1 VAIAVAL
8 VLAGTAGVALS
19 PVAEP
24 ESSARVLG
32 SDRPVNPGATD
43 LGDISA
49 NNSPTLARN
58 PREPTNLAVAN
69 RIDSPD
75 FSCALQVSFDGGT
88 RWRRTRV
95 PIPEGEGPKCY
106 APDVTFAADGALHL
120 SYVTLK
126 GVGNVPDAVWT
137 AVSRDGGRTLSR
149 PRRAAGPLAFQVR
162 ITADPENPRRLH
174 LTWLQA
180 REVGTLKFPRPGN
193 PIVAARS
200 EDGGTTWTRPRQ
212 VTDPARERVLAPSP
226 AMGPDG
232 ELYVLFLDVGDDRL
246 DYEGAHEGLGGA
258 PYAGGFELV
267 LARSV
272 DGGDTWAESVV
283 EDRLTPAERFIAFL
297 PPFPS
302 LAVDGR
308 RGRIY
313 ASFHDARLGSADVL
327 VWSLRPGAADWSEPV
342 RVNDTPPDDGTAQYL
357 PRLAVAPDGRLDVV
371 YYDRRDDRDNRRNE
385 VSLQSSTDGGATFS
399 PSLPL
404 SSRPFDSRIGMG
416 SERGLPDLGS
426 RLGLV
431 AGNDRALAVW
441 TDTRAGT
448 DASLKQDLARAVV
461 AFPPEA
467 PAREAAAGVLRYGG
481 ALLVV
486 AGSGLA
492 LLAVRRRRGAARCAN
507 SRS

>member
-1 VAIAVAL
+1 MAIALAL
-8 VLAGTAGVALS
+8 VLAGIGSVLLS
-19 PVAEP
+19 SVVEP

-32 SDRPVNPGATD
+32 SDRPVNPGASD
-43 LGDISA
+43 PGDISA

-58 PREPTNLAVAN
+58 PRDPANLAVAN

-75 FSCALQVSFDGGT
+75 FSCALQVSFDRGA

-95 PIPEGEGPKCY
+95 PIPEGEGPKCF

-126 GVGNVPDAVWT
+126 GVGNRPNAVWT
-137 AVSRDGGRTLSR
+137 AISRDGGRTLSR

-162 ITADPENPRRLH
+162 ISADPGDPQRLY

-180 REVGTLKFPRPGN
+180 REVGALKFPRPGN

-200 EDGGTTWTRPRQ
+200 EDGGRTWSPPRQ

-226 AMGPDG
+226 AVGPDG
-232 ELYVLFLDVGDDRL
+232 EVYVLFLDVGDDRL

-258 PYAGGFELV
+258 PYPGSFELV

-272 DGGDTWAESVV
+272 DGGGAWSESVV
-283 EDRLTPAERFIAFL
+283 EDRLTPVERFIAFL

-313 ASFHDARLGSADVL
+313 ASFHDARLGSPDVW
-327 VWSLRPGAADWSEPV
+327 VWSLRPGAADWGEPV
-342 RVNDTPPDDGTAQYL
+342 RVNDNPGDDGTAQYL
-357 PRLAVAPDGRLDVV
+357 PKLAVAPDGRLDVV
-371 YYDRRDDRDNRRNE
+371 YYDRREDRDNLLNE
-385 VSLQSSTDGGATFS
+385 VSLQSSTDTGASFT
-399 PSLPL
+399 PSVRL
-404 SSRPFDSRIGMG
+404 SSQPFDSRIGFG

-431 AGNDRALAVW
+431 TGDDRAVAVW

-448 DASLKQDLARAVV
+448 VDSNKQDLARAVAV
-461 AFPPEA
+461 FPPPD
-467 PAREAAAGVLRYGG
+467 PARDLAAGVLRYGG
-481 ALLVV
+481 VLLVV
-486 AGSGLA
+486 AGLALA
-492 LLAVRRRRGAARCAN
+492 LLAVQRRRRSAP
-507 SRS
+507 

>member
-1 VAIAVAL
+1 MRRRAAIALAL
-8 VLAGTAGVALS
+8 GLVGIAGVLLS
-19 PVAEP
+19 WVVEP

-58 PREPTNLAVAN
+58 PRNPANLAVAN

-75 FSCALQVSFDGGT
+75 FSCALQISLDGGT

-106 APDVTFAADGALHL
+106 APDVTFAADGTLHL

-162 ITADPENPRRLH
+162 IAADPEDPRRLY

-193 PIVAARS
+193 PIVVARS
-200 EDGGTTWTRPRQ
+200 ADGGATWTRARQ
-212 VTDPARERVLAPSP
+212 VSDPARARVLAPSP
-226 AMGPDG
+226 AIGPDG
-232 ELYVLFLDVGDDRL
+232 ALYVLFLDVGDDRL

-258 PYAGGFELV
+258 PYPGRFELV

-272 DGGDTWAESVV
+272 DGGGTWAESVV

-313 ASFHDARLGSADVL
+313 AAFYDARLGDADVW
-327 VWSLRPGAADWSEPV
+327 VWSLRSGAADWSEPV
-342 RVNDTPPDDGTAQYL
+342 RVNDTPRQDGTAQYL
-357 PRLAVAPDGRLDVV
+357 PQLAVAPDGRLDVV
-371 YYDRRDDRDNRRNE
+371 YLDRRDDRDNVRNE
-385 VSLQSSTDGGATFS
+385 VSLQSSTDGGATFT
-399 PSLPL
+399 PSLRL
-404 SSRPFDSRIGMG
+404 SDRPSDSRIGLG

-426 RLGLV
+426 RLSLV
-431 AGNDRALAVW
+431 AGDARALAVW

-448 DASLKQDLARAVV
+448 EASLKQDLAGAVV
-461 AFPPEA
+461 AFPRDD
-467 PAREAAAGVLRYGG
+467 PARELTAGVLRLGG
-481 ALLVV
+481 VLLAV
-486 AGSGLA
+486 AGLA
-492 LLAVRRRRGAARCAN
+492 LGLTAARRRRRPLP
-507 SRS
+507 

>member
-1 VAIAVAL
+1 MTRRVALALAL
-8 VLAGTAGVALS
+8 VLGGVAGVVLS
-19 PVAEP
+19 LVVEP
-24 ESSARVLG
+24 QSSARVLG

-58 PREPTNLAVAN
+58 PRNPRNLAVAN

-75 FSCALQVSFDGGT
+75 FSCALQVSLDGGT

-95 PIPEGEGPKCY
+95 PIPQGEGPKCY
-106 APDVTFAADGALHL
+106 APDVTFSADGTLHL

-162 ITADPENPRRLH
+162 ITADQEDPSRLY

-193 PIVAARS
+193 PIVVARS
-200 EDGGTTWTRPRQ
+200 DDGGATWTRARQ
-212 VTDPARERVLAPSP
+212 VSDPARARVLAPSP
-226 AMGPDG
+226 ATGPDG
-232 ELYVLFLDVGDDRL
+232 ALYVLFVDVGDDRL

-258 PYAGGFELV
+258 PYPGRFELV
-267 LARSV
+267 LARSI
-272 DGGDTWAESVV
+272 DGGGTWAESVV

-313 ASFHDARLGSADVL
+313 AAFYDARLGDADVW
-327 VWSLRPGAADWSEPV
+327 VWSLRTGATDWSEPV
-342 RVNDTPPDDGTAQYL
+342 RVNDTPPEDGTAQYL
-357 PRLAVAPDGRLDVV
+357 PKLAVAPDGRLDVV
-371 YYDRRDDRDNRRNE
+371 YYDRRDDRDNVRNE
-385 VSLQSSTDGGATFS
+385 VSLQSSTDGGATFT
-399 PSLPL
+399 PSLRL
-404 SSRPFDSRIGMG
+404 SSRPFDSRIGLG
-416 SERGLPDLGS
+416 GERGLPDLGS
-426 RLGLV
+426 RLGVV
-431 AGNDRALAVW
+431 AGDDRALAAW

-448 DASLKQDLARAVV
+448 EASLKQDLARAIV
-461 AFPPEA
+461 AFPPED
-467 PAREAAAGVLRYGG
+467 PTRDLAADALRYGG
-481 ALLVV
+481 VV
-486 AGSGLA
+486 LAVAGLA
-492 LLAVRRRRGAARCAN
+492 LGLMAAQRRRRP
-507 SRS
+507 SL

>member
-1 VAIAVAL
+1 MRRRAAIALAL
-8 VLAGTAGVALS
+8 VLAGAAGVVLS
-19 PVAEP
+19 PVVEP

-32 SDRPVNPGATD
+32 GDRPVNPGATD

-58 PREPTNLAVAN
+58 PRDPANLAVAN

-75 FSCALQVSFDGGT
+75 FSCALQVSFDRGA

-106 APDVTFAADGALHL
+106 APDVTFAADGTLHL

-149 PRRAAGPLAFQVR
+149 PRRAGGPLAFQVR
-162 ITADPENPRRLH
+162 ISADPGDPQRLY

-180 REVGTLKFPRPGN
+180 RDVGTLKFPRPGN
-193 PIVAARS
+193 PIVTARS
-200 EDGGTTWTRPRQ
+200 EDGGATWTRPRQ
-212 VTDPARERVLAPSP
+212 VSDPARERVLAPSP
-226 AMGPDG
+226 AVGPGG
-232 ELYVLFLDVGDDRL
+232 ELYVLFLDVRGDRL

-258 PYAGGFELV
+258 PYPGRFELV
-267 LARSV
+267 LSRSV
-272 DGGDTWAESVV
+272 DAGRTWAESVV
-283 EDRLTPAERFIAFL
+283 EDRLTPAERFIAFV

-313 ASFHDARLGSADVL
+313 AAFHDARLGAADVW

-342 RVNDTPPDDGTAQYL
+342 RVNDTPRGDATAQYL
-357 PRLAVAPDGRLDVV
+357 PKLAVAPDGRLDVV
-371 YYDRRDDRDNRRNE
+371 YYDRRDDRDNVLNE
-385 VSLQSSTDGGATFS
+385 VSLQSSTDGGATFT
-399 PSLPL
+399 PSLRL
-404 SSRPFDSRIGMG
+404 SSRPFDSRIGLG
-416 SERGLPDLGS
+416 SERDLPDLGS

-431 AGNDRALAVW
+431 AGDNRALAVW

-448 DASLKQDLARAVV
+448 DASIKQDLARAIV
-461 AFPPEA
+461 AFPPDDS
-467 PAREAAAGVLRYGG
+467 ARDLAADALRYGG
-481 ALLVV
+481 VLLAV
-486 AGSGLA
+486 AGLA
-492 LLAVRRRRGAARCAN
+492 LGLMAAQRRYRPTP
-507 SRS
+507 

>member
-1 VAIAVAL
+1 VAIALAL
-8 VLAGTAGVALS
+8 VLAGTAGVLLS
-19 PVAEP
+19 PVVEP
-24 ESSARVLG
+24 ESSGRVLG

-43 LGDISA
+43 PGDISA

-58 PREPTNLAVAN
+58 PRDRANLAVAN

-75 FSCALQVSFDGGT
+75 FSCALQVSFDGGA

-126 GVGNVPDAVWT
+126 GVGNRPNAVWT

-162 ITADPENPRRLH
+162 ISAAPGNPRRLY

-180 REVGTLKFPRPGN
+180 REVGALKFPRPGN

-200 EDGGTTWTRPRQ
+200 DDGGRTWSPPRQ

-226 AMGPDG
+226 AVGPDG

-246 DYEGAHEGLGGA
+246 DYEGGHEGLGGA
-258 PYAGGFELV
+258 PYPGRFELV

-272 DGGDTWAESVV
+272 DGGAAWSESVV

-313 ASFHDARLGSADVL
+313 AAFHDARLGSADVW

-342 RVNDTPPDDGTAQYL
+342 RVNGNPRDDGTAQYL
-357 PRLAVAPDGRLDVV
+357 PKLAVAPDGRLDVV
-371 YYDRRDDRDNRRNE
+371 YYDRREDPDNLLNE
-385 VSLQSSTDGGATFS
+385 VSLQSSTDAGATFT
-399 PSLPL
+399 PSLQL
-404 SSRPFDSRIGMG
+404 SSQPFDSRIGFG

-431 AGNDRALAVW
+431 TGDDRAVAVW

-448 DASLKQDLARAVV
+448 EDSNKQDLARAVV
-461 AFPPEA
+461 DFPPDD
-467 PAREAAAGVLRYGG
+467 PARDLAAGVLRYGG
-481 ALLVV
+481 VLLVV
-486 AGSGLA
+486 AGSALA
-492 LLAVRRRRGAARCAN
+492 LLAVQRRRRPAP
-507 SRS
+507 

>member
-1 VAIAVAL
+1 VAIALAL
-8 VLAGTAGVALS
+8 VLAGTAGVVLS
-19 PVAEP
+19 LVVEP
-24 ESSARVLG
+24 ESSARVVG
-32 SDRPVNPGATD
+32 GDRPVNTGATD

-58 PREPTNLAVAN
+58 PRDRAHLAVAN

-75 FSCALQVSFDGGT
+75 FSCALHVSRDGGA
-88 RWRRTRV
+88 RWRRTRI
-95 PIPEGEGPKCY
+95 PIAEGEGPKCY

-149 PRRAAGPLAFQVR
+149 PRRVAGPRAFQVR
-162 ITADPENPRRLH
+162 ITADPGDPGRLY

-180 REVGTLKFPRPGN
+180 REVGTLKFPGPGN
-193 PIVAARS
+193 PIVAALS
-200 EDGGTTWTRPRQ
+200 EDGGATWTRPRQ

-258 PYAGGFELV
+258 PYAGRFQLV

-272 DGGDTWAESVV
+272 DGGRTWAESVV

-313 ASFHDARLGSADVL
+313 AAFHDARLGDADVW
-327 VWSLRPGAADWSEPV
+327 VWSLRPGAGDWSEPV
-342 RVNDTPPDDGTAQYL
+342 RVNDTSRDDGTAQYL
-357 PRLAVAPDGRLDVV
+357 PKLAVAPGGRLDVV
-371 YYDRRDDRDNRRNE
+371 YYDRRDDRDNVRNE
-385 VSLQSSTDGGATFS
+385 VSLQSSTDGGATFA
-399 PSLPL
+399 PSLRL
-404 SSRPFDSRIGMG
+404 SSRPFDSRVGPG

-431 AGNDRALAVW
+431 AGDDRALAVW
-441 TDTRAGT
+441 TDTRAGS

-461 AFPPEA
+461 AFPPED
-467 PAREAAAGVLRYGG
+467 PAGDLAAAILRYGG
-481 ALLVV
+481 ALAAL
-486 AGSGLA
+486 AGLA
-492 LLAVRRRRGAARCAN
+492 MAVTAARQRRRTP
-507 SRS
+507 